1 MSKVALRRGAEPIEN
16 GRSSRARAA
25 SAQPTKLTM
34 HTANQN
40 HKMTGYLSLAAGV
53 LLALGFGPG
62 IAGARDGTAAVA
74 APNGVAT
81 TPAAGPTYLQ
91 DVRPIIMGKCAR
103 CHNEQAKLPNWLD
116 YKTAFNDRTEIKRRV
131 WDSWKGQYY
140 KQSMPAGNGPE
151 HDTITSEERALIKEW
166 VLTGAVCGVPSAE
179 GAPKSKEERIKAG
192 KGLFA
197 VVCTPCHQAT
207 GQGIPEK
214 FPPLAQSDFL
224 NSDKQRAI
232 RVLLHGRQGEI
243 VVNGQK
249 FNNSM
254 PSFPLSD
261 SDIANALTY
270 VYNSFGNSG
279 KEVTAEEVKLL
290 RAEKGLP
297 EQPKEVAHTTSEPSP
312 FE

>member
-1 MSKVALRRGAEPIEN
+1 MKVALRKGEEGAED

-25 SAQPTKLTM
+25 STSTINLTM
-34 HTANQN
+34 HTLIESYKGRVQFC
-40 HKMTGYLSLAAGV
+40 LAAAALV
-53 LLALGFGPG
+53 ALGFGPE
-62 IAGARDGTAAVA
+62 IARAGEAAVA
-74 APNGVAT
+74 ATPQNGAVT
-81 TPAAGPTYLQ
+81 TPAPGPTYLQ

-103 CHNEQAKLPNWLD
+103 CHNDRATLPNWLD
-116 YKTAFNDRTEIKRRV
+116 YKTAFNDRAEIKRRI

-151 HDTITSEERALIKEW
+151 CHAITEEERALIKEW
-166 VLTGAVCGVPSAE
+166 VLNGAVCGVLPTE
-179 GAPKSKEERIKAG
+179 GAPKSKEERIKLG

-197 VVCTPCHQAT
+197 VVCTPCHQPT
-207 GQGIPEK
+207 GQGIPDK

-224 NSDKQRAI
+224 NFYKNRAI
-232 RVLLHGRQGEI
+232 KVLLHGRQGEI
-243 VVNGQK
+243 VVNGKK

-261 SDIANALTY
+261 GEIASALTY

-279 KEVTAEEVKLL
+279 KEVTPEEVKAL
-290 RAEKGLP
+290 RAQKEAPG
-297 EQPKEVAHTTSEPSP
+297 EPKEVAHTTSEPSP